1 MKRCLTI
8 NSGSAVD
15 GAADRGGLQSG
26 KCQCCQNEVLQ
37 RMSHDIR
44 TPINGIR
51 GMDRPDAATVPIIAM
66 TANAFADDRQK
77 AQEAGMNEHVTKLL
91 ESGLLLRTIK
101 EQIQAR
107 R

>member
-1 MKRCLTI
+1 MEAARKAE
-8 NSGSAVD
+8 SANV
-15 GAADRGGLQSG
+15 A
-26 KCQCCQNEVLQ
+26 KTKFLQ

-44 TPINGIR
+44 MPINGIR
-51 GMDRPDAATVPIIAM
+51 GMDRPDAATAPIIAM

-77 AQEAGMNEHVTKLL
+77 AQEAGMNEHVTKPLK
-91 ESGLLLRTIK
+91 SGLLLRTIK